1 MRIALE
7 ARDKYGFLTGEVE
20 PPAVNDVKFR
30 QWRKVN
36 STLISLILNSISRDI
51 GRDFMFADD
60 AKMLWNEFKEA
71 FGACNGP
78 KLYELMRN
86 LYSINDSVAR
96 YHNKLKR
103 IWYELSSLNASCY
116 NNTPLDEGCNAEGN
130 ALQNM
135 IASMV
140 LVSMRPQLYLLF
152 S

>member
-1 MRIALE
+1 IDDPLFFHSSDHSSLILVTDPLTDLNYTSWSRAMRIALE

-20 PPAVNDVKFR
+20 PVNDVKFR

-36 STLISLILNSISRDI
+36 STLISLILNSVSRDI

-96 YHNKLKR
+96 Y
-103 IWYELSSLNASCY
+103 S
-116 NNTPLDEGCNAEGN
+116 
-130 ALQNM
+130 
-135 IASMV
+135 
-140 LVSMRPQLYLLF
+140 
-152 S
+152 